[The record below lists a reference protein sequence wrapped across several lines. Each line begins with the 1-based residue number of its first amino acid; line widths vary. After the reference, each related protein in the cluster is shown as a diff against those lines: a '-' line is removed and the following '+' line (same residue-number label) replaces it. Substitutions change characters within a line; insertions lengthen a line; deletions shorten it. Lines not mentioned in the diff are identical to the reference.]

1 MATPHVLVRLTLE
14 DYARWKPVF
23 DEFAALRKTHGSQG
37 GHLFRNAA
45 NPNEVM
51 FLFEWDHEKSRGYFG
66 SEEVKTAMQQAGVTG
81 RELFFLNEVEHLS
94 A

>member
-23 DEFAALRKTHGSQG
+23 DEYAALRKTNGSMG
-37 GHLFRNAA
+37 GHLFQSAN
-45 NPNEVM
+45 NPNEVLI
-51 FLFEWDHEKSRGYFG
+51 LFEWDHEKSKGYFG
-66 SEEVKTAMQQAGVTG
+66 SDEVKAAMQRAGVTG